1 MRFKGK
7 MFYLFI
13 LTLILVSMSSAYG
26 QQCPTVS
33 NSNQEFC
40 YLDTVGDLEATP
52 AAGKTLRF
60 YRTATSTNPIP
71 NNEILRTG
79 TYFAGNQDGSCTSR
93 PQINVTVDDLGAPV
107 STFGNFFEPCVYS
120 TGSVTTVG
128 DLKDLI
134 TPADP
139 SFDLNVYANEF
150 GDADD
155 ELSDATALV
164 AGENYFIGQD
174 DPSDADCR
182 FSSRIAIEFNP
193 VNAFAPNAA
202 SNQVFCESDDPRVRD
217 LEASATSPDTQA
229 FRWYSTRT
237 SQPPLANSTQLID
250 GETYYVSQIV
260 NRTNSTQPPCES
272 TNRRAVTVTIIPSDA
287 GPDNLD
293 ESTCEA
299 NADDAFSS
307 TENLRNLF
315 LGLLENNFD
324 SDTDNDVPT
333 NGTFSDS
340 SLSELVAAYT
350 GPGTYSTTY
359 SVEFTEDCTD
369 EVNLA
374 ITVVENPD
382 AGDNTE
388 LTYCQSDLAALI
400 TQIATNPSAAEDA
413 FADLIAGADAGGTF
427 SPELGTIATQYLND
441 VATNNF
447 PASYSVTYT
456 VTTGTTD
463 DSDCSDSSTLTVNVL
478 ADPDAGTDNSETL
491 CENEVEDRNIFDS
504 NANLRAYYLDLLG
517 TEDDRGSFSPN
528 LTSIRNAYSD
538 GVSAPSED
546 FTVTYTVD
554 TGACEP
560 VSSTATLTVNAAVLA
575 DAGDGTDSS
584 FCTTDSAFNL
594 QTLISGGNPNGV
606 FSVNGVDSTDGNFDP
621 SNGAGEFTIVYTV
634 SPETACVSTT
644 DNETFTI
651 TVLEAPDAGTD
662 ATASFCETDDDVMT
676 AFASEASLQTFILN
690 LLGTDDDSGSFSP
703 SIATLISNYNDGVV
717 GAEDFSTTYTIAAT
731 VACDAVS
738 STATITINEAVDAEA
753 GTIADVDGV
762 CTNDDVITL
771 SNLLGSDSIA
781 GGTFSSDDTTI
792 SDGLFDP
799 SEAGA
804 GDFTITYTI
813 NEDDACVTGSDSVDF
828 TISVEQAPNA
838 GPGGDFVFCQAEFTA
853 LAAQIAANP
862 SGQGE
867 ELLNEFD
874 PSIARGGTF
883 TDNNLGELLA
893 QYAATTSFP
902 ATFTTT
908 YTVSNGTCTSSADYS
923 ITINPNETADA
934 GEDTTVTFCSTEGVV
949 NLNTALSGSTTAG
962 GTFSSDD
969 LTLSGSTFDTG
980 VSGAGTFT
988 ATYTVDATT
997 DVCITGSDSST
1008 ITVVV
1013 VQGFDLGDDVTT
1025 IVCENDVDAAFF
1037 TEANLTSE
1045 FNDLLPE
1052 DAPTGSFNP
1061 SISELAEMY
1070 TEGMTTGDFTTTYS
1084 IGTGECADSVELT
1097 ITVRENIDAELDEVA
1112 NPAPIC
1118 QNAGVQDLT
1127 SFLGDNPAF
1136 GVFEGYE
1143 DGTFDPSMMAAGD
1156 YSITYTLSE
1165 DSSDC
1170 VSGTDSISFTI
1181 TVIDSAL
1188 AGDDVAVTVCQNDG
1202 VQNLFD
1208 ILDGEF
1214 TDNDGTFTI
1223 DGSVIT
1229 DGLMD
1234 PADFMAGIYMITYT
1248 VDAEN
1253 DCGNDTAMISVTV
1266 NESPDAGDDM
1276 AVAVCQNDDVVDLF
1290 TLLSD
1295 DTDSTGSFSLNGD
1308 VIADGLMNPADF
1320 EAGNYAVIYTL
1331 ENENCTDAATF
1342 TITVQDAAFAGMDMD
1357 IAVCQNDG
1365 VQNLF
1370 DFLSV
1375 DADTDGEFTLED
1387 GTVVTDGMMD
1397 PSTFNAGT
1405 YTVTY
1410 TVAAINDCGD
1420 DTAEFTITVQEVGD
1434 APVVGDATFC
1444 AILDPTGAD
1453 LTAGSEDL
1461 TFYTDA
1467 DLTMMVAEDAP
1478 LAEGTYYVTQRGEAG
1493 CESEAT
1499 AFNVSITDPGTPT
1512 IDDANQ
1518 TFCQF
1523 DDPTIADLND
1533 AIDQTSNVT
1542 WYASADSTD
1551 PLSTGTALQDG
1562 VTYFASLYDPASDCD
1577 SSQRL
1582 AVNVSLECDFFIPE
1596 GISPNGDQLNDDFE
1610 IRYIEDFYPNYTI
1623 EIYNRWGDSVYKGNA
1638 NTPNW
1643 DGTSNQGSFGD
1654 GLLPVGVYFYYLD
1667 FKDGSTEPRRGKVYL
1682 SR

>member
-1 MRFKGK
+1 
-7 MFYLFI
+7 
-13 LTLILVSMSSAYG
+13 MSSAYG
-26 QQCPTVS
+26 QQCPVV
-33 NSNQEFC
+33 NNPNQEFC

-60 YRTATSTNPIP
+60 YRTTTSTNPIP
-71 NNEILRTG
+71 NTEILESRI
-79 TYFAGNQDGSCTSR
+79 YYAGNADGSCTNR
-93 PQINVTVDDLGAPV
+93 QQINVTVDDLGAPV
-107 STFGNFFEPCVYS
+107 SSFGNFYEPCIYS
-120 TGSVTTVG
+120 TGDDTTVG

-134 TPADP
+134 TPANP

-150 GDADD
+150 GNADD
-155 ELSDATALV
+155 ELSDDTALI

-174 DPSDADCR
+174 DPSDSDCR
-182 FSSRIAIEFNP
+182 FSSRIAIEYNP
-193 VNAFAPNAA
+193 VEAFAPNAA
-202 SNQVFCESDDPRVRD
+202 STQVFCESDDPRVGD
-217 LEASATSPDTQA
+217 LEASATSADTQA
-229 FRWYSTRT
+229 FRWYSTST
-237 SQPPLANSTQLID
+237 SQPPLPNSTRLVD

-272 TNRRAVTVTIIPSDA
+272 EARTEVVVELIPSDA

-293 ESTCEA
+293 ESTCESA
-299 NADDAFSS
+299 ADDAFSS
-307 TENLRNLF
+307 TANLRNLF
-315 LGLLENNFD
+315 LSLLENNFD
-324 SDTDNDVPT
+324 TDTDNDVPT
-333 NGTFSDS
+333 NGTFSNN
-340 SLSELVAAYT
+340 SLSELVNNYS

-359 SVEFTEDCTD
+359 SVAFTADCID
-369 EVNLA
+369 EVDLA
-374 ITVVENPD
+374 ITVVKNPE
-382 AGDNTE
+382 AGDTTE
-388 LTYCQSDLAALI
+388 LTYCQSELATLI
-400 TQIATNPSAAEDA
+400 GQIAANPSSAEDT

-427 SPELGTIATQYLND
+427 SPELATIATQYLND

-456 VTTGTTD
+456 VTAGTTD
-463 DSDCSDSSTLTVNVL
+463 ASDCSDSSTLTLNVS
-478 ADPDAGTDNSETL
+478 ANPDAGSNNS
-491 CENEVEDRNIFDS
+491 V
-504 NANLRAYYLDLLG
+504 
-517 TEDDRGSFSPN
+517 
-528 LTSIRNAYSD
+528 
-538 GVSAPSED
+538 
-546 FTVTYTVD
+546 
-554 TGACEP
+554 
-560 VSSTATLTVNAAVLA
+560 
-575 DAGDGTDSS
+575 
-584 FCTTDSAFNL
+584 
-594 QTLISGGNPNGV
+594 
-606 FSVNGVDSTDGNFDP
+606 
-621 SNGAGEFTIVYTV
+621 
-634 SPETACVSTT
+634 
-644 DNETFTI
+644 
-651 TVLEAPDAGTD
+651 
-662 ATASFCETDDDVMT
+662 SFCETDQAALDAFDD
-676 AFASEASLQTFILN
+676 EASLESYLLN
-690 LLGTDDDSGSFSP
+690 LLGTNDDRGNFNP
-703 SIATLISNYNDGVV
+703 SLTTLINNFDNGIQ
-717 GAEDFSTTYTIAAT
+717 GAEDFSTIYTIDANVCPEVSAT
-731 VACDAVS
+731 LS
-738 STATITINEAVDAEA
+738 ITINEAIEAEA
-753 GTIADVDGV
+753 GTAEANYNFCSNDAVVTLADLIEGENPNGIFTVDGNEL
-762 CTNDDVITL
+762 TE
-771 SNLLGSDSIA
+771 
-781 GGTFSSDDTTI
+781 GTFDPTNSGVGSYEITYTVSPDTACVSNTDVV
-792 SDGLFDP
+792 S
-799 SEAGA
+799 
-804 GDFTITYTI
+804 FTIT
-813 NEDDACVTGSDSVDF
+813 VD
-828 TISVEQAPNA
+828 QAPNA
-838 GPGGDFVFCQAEFTA
+838 GPGGNFVFCQAEFTA

-862 SGQGE
+862 AGQGE

-874 PSIARGGTF
+874 PTITRGGDF
-883 TDNNLGELLA
+883 TNGDLGQLLT

-908 YTVSNGTCTSSADYS
+908 YTVDNPQNDCIDSADYTV
-923 ITINPNETADA
+923 TINPNESADA
-934 GEDTTVTFCSTEGVV
+934 GGDTMITFCSTDGVV
-949 NLNTALSGSTTAG
+949 DLSAALASGTTMG
-962 GTFSSDD
+962 GIFTSDD
-969 LTLSGSTFDTG
+969 FTLTGSTFNTN
-980 VSGAGTFT
+980 VSGAGNFS

-997 DVCITGSDSST
+997 DICITGTDSAT
-1008 ITVVV
+1008 INVTVVE
-1013 VQGFDLGDDVTT
+1013 GFELGENVTSV
-1025 IVCENDVDAAFF
+1025 VCESDVDATFF
-1037 TEANLTSE
+1037 TEANLTAE

-1052 DAPTGSFNP
+1052 NTPTGSFSP
-1061 SISELAEMY
+1061 EISELANMY
-1070 TEGMTTGDFTTTYS
+1070 TGGMTTGDFTTTYTV
-1084 IGTGECADSVELT
+1084 GTDDCEDSVELT
-1097 ITVRENIDAELDEVA
+1097 ITVRENIDAELEEVS

-1118 QNAGVQDLT
+1118 QNAGIQDLT
-1127 SFLGDNPAF
+1127 SFLEDNPDL

-1156 YSITYTLSE
+1156 YTITYTLSE

-1181 TVIDSAL
+1181 TVLDSAL
-1188 AGDDVAVTVCQNDG
+1188 AGEDLDLTVCTNAG

-1208 ILDGEF
+1208 VLDGEF
-1214 TDNDGTFTI
+1214 TDNDGTFTL

-1234 PADFMAGIYMITYT
+1234 PADFMAGTYMITYT
-1248 VDAEN
+1248 VDAEH
-1253 DCGNDTAMISVTV
+1253 DCGNDSAMISVTV
-1266 NESPDAGDDM
+1266 NDSPDAGDDM

-1295 DTDSTGSFSLNGD
+1295 DTDMTGSFALDGN
-1308 VIADGLMNPADF
+1308 IITDGLMNPANFD
-1320 EAGNYAVIYTL
+1320 AGDYSVTYTL
-1331 ENENCTDAATF
+1331 ENENCVDTATF

-1375 DADTDGEFTLED
+1375 DADTNGEFTLED

-1397 PSTFNAGT
+1397 PSAFDAGT

-1420 DTAEFTITVQEVGD
+1420 DNSEFTITVQEVGD

-1467 DLTMMVAEDAP
+1467 DLTMMVADDAP
-1478 LAEGTYYVTQRGEAG
+1478 LTEGTYYVTQRGDAG
-1493 CESEAT
+1493 CESVAT
-1499 AFNVSITDPGTPT
+1499 TFQVSITDPGTPT
-1512 IDDANQ
+1512 IEDANQ

-1523 DDPTIADLND
+1523 DDPTISDLND

>member
-1 MRFKGK
+1 
-7 MFYLFI
+7 
-13 LTLILVSMSSAYG
+13 MSSAYG
-26 QQCPTVS
+26 QQCPVV
-33 NSNQEFC
+33 NNPNQEFC

-60 YRTATSTNPIP
+60 YRTSTSTNPIP
-71 NNEILRTG
+71 NNEILRSG

-150 GDADD
+150 GKAND
-155 ELSDATALV
+155 ELSDATALI

-202 SNQVFCESDDPRVRD
+202 ANQIFCESDDPRVRD

-237 SQPPLANSTQLID
+237 SQPPLANSTRLID

-307 TENLRNLF
+307 TENLKTLF

-478 ADPDAGTDNSETL
+478 ADPDAGTD
-491 CENEVEDRNIFDS
+491 
-504 NANLRAYYLDLLG
+504 
-517 TEDDRGSFSPN
+517 
-528 LTSIRNAYSD
+528 
-538 GVSAPSED
+538 
-546 FTVTYTVD
+546 
-554 TGACEP
+554 
-560 VSSTATLTVNAAVLA
+560 
-575 DAGDGTDSS
+575 
-584 FCTTDSAFNL
+584 
-594 QTLISGGNPNGV
+594 
-606 FSVNGVDSTDGNFDP
+606 
-621 SNGAGEFTIVYTV
+621 
-634 SPETACVSTT
+634 
-644 DNETFTI
+644 
-651 TVLEAPDAGTD
+651 

-676 AFASEASLQTFILN
+676 AFASQASLQTFILN

-703 SIATLISNYNDGVV
+703 SIATLFSNYNNGVV

-762 CTNDDVITL
+762 CSNDDVITL
-771 SNLLGSDSIA
+771 SNLLGPDSIA

-792 SDGLFDP
+792 SNGIFDP
-799 SEAGA
+799 SVAGA

-813 NEDDACVTGSDSVDF
+813 DEDDTCVTGSDSVDF

-874 PSIARGGTF
+874 PTIARGGTF

-908 YTVSNGTCTSSADYS
+908 YTVSSGTCTSSADYS

-934 GEDTTVTFCSTEGVV
+934 GEDTMVTFCSTEGVV
-949 NLNTALSGSTTAG
+949 DLNTALSGSTTAG

-980 VSGAGTFT
+980 ISGAGTFT

-1013 VQGFDLGDDVTT
+1013 VQGFDLGEDVTT

-1045 FNDLLPE
+1045 FNNLLPE
-1052 DAPTGSFNP
+1052 DAPNGSFNP

-1084 IGTGECADSVELT
+1084 IGTNECADSVELT

-1118 QNAGVQDLT
+1118 QNSGVQDLT
-1127 SFLGDNPAF
+1127 SFLGDNPDF

-1234 PADFMAGIYMITYT
+1234 PADFMAGTYMITYT

-1276 AVAVCQNDDVVDLF
+1276 AVAICQNDDVVDLF
-1290 TLLSD
+1290 SLLSD
-1295 DTDSTGSFSLNGD
+1295 NTDSTGSFSLNGD

-1320 EAGNYAVIYTL
+1320 DAGNYAVIYTL

-1342 TITVQDAAFAGMDMD
+1342 TITVQDAAFAGMDME

-1397 PSTFNAGT
+1397 PSTFDAGT

-1434 APVVGDATFC
+1434 APVVGDATYC

-1478 LAEGTYYVTQRGEAG
+1478 LTEGTYYVTQRGEAG